1 MTARFAGGTPI
12 GAGLLSGVPELSWF
26 GVGWSWPGAGL
37 GAMLAAGCL
46 LFLVGLPVNR
56 RPGLEARL
64 APYLRDTAR
73 PSRLLAVRGDSSLP
87 GLLVILRPVVHDL
100 GRGVERLLGGA
111 ASVRRRLQ
119 RSGLPPDV
127 ESFRAEQVVWGVV
140 GGLGGL
146 VVATLMWLKDG
157 GSIIFPVLLVFLSVA
172 TGIVARDQMLTWAA
186 NKRERQMLA
195 EFPTVA
201 ELLALAVGA
210 GEGATGALERV
221 CRLSHGQLA
230 AELRQCLA
238 DARAGAN
245 LPTALQGLADR
256 TGLASLARFVD
267 GIVIAVERGT
277 PLADVLRAQA
287 QDVRE
292 AGRRAVMEEGG
303 KKEIAMMVPV
313 VFLVLPVTVL
323 FAIYPGVAF
332 LRFSI

>member
-1 MTARFAGGTPI
+1 MTDLVAAAPFIST
-12 GAGLLSGVPELSWF
+12 
-26 GVGWSWPGAGL
+26 GWSWLGAGL
-37 GAMLAAGCL
+37 GAMLAAGSL
-46 LFLVGLPVNR
+46 LFFVGLPVNR

-73 PSRLLAVRGDSSLP
+73 PSRLLAIRRDNSLP
-87 GLLVILRPVVHDL
+87 GLFVILGPLVNDL

-119 RSGLPPDV
+119 RAGLPPDV
-127 ESFRAEQVVWGVV
+127 ESFRAEQVVWGVA
-140 GGLGGL
+140 GGVLGL
-146 VVATLMWLKDG
+146 VAATVQWLRGSSSIILLTLMV
-157 GSIIFPVLLVFLSVA
+157 FCLVG
-172 TGIVARDQMLTWAA
+172 TGIVARDQMLSMSA

-221 CRLSHGQLA
+221 CRLSQGQLA

-256 TGLASLARFVD
+256 TGLASLSRFVD

-277 PLADVLRAQA
+277 PLADVLRSQA

-292 AGRRAVMEEGG
+292 AGRRSVMEAGG

-332 LRFSI
+332 LKFTI

>member
-1 MTARFAGGTPI
+1 MTHSSIALAD
-12 GAGLLSGVPELSWF
+12 GASAHL
-26 GVGWSWPGAGL
+26 GWSWPGAAL
-37 GAMLAAGCL
+37 GAVFALGVLLAVAGM
-46 LFLVGLPVNR
+46 PASR
-56 RPGLEARL
+56 RPGLEARM
-64 APYLRDTAR
+64 APYLRDAPR
-73 PSRLLAVRGDSSLP
+73 PSRLLAVRPDAGAA
-87 GLLVILRPVVHDL
+87 GLVQLMRPVLRDL

-119 RSGLPPDV
+119 RAGLAPDV
-127 ESFRAEQVVWGVV
+127 EGFRAEQVVWGIV
-140 GGLGGL
+140 GGLGGTAVAAL
-146 VVATLMWLKDG
+146 LWARGRTAVVPL
-157 GSIIFPVLLVFLSVA
+157 VLLVMCA
-172 TGIVARDQMLTWAA
+172 AGCGIVGRDQMLSRAA
-186 NKRERQMLA
+186 KRREQRILQ

-221 CRLSHGQLA
+221 CRLSQGELSG
-230 AELRQCLA
+230 ELRRCLA

-245 LPTALQGLADR
+245 LPAALEGLAGR
-256 TGLASLARFVD
+256 TGLMSLARFVD
-267 GIVIAVERGT
+267 GIVVAVERGT
-277 PLADVLRAQA
+277 PLADVLRSQA

-323 FAIYPGVAF
+323 FAVFPGFTF

>member
-1 MTARFAGGTPI
+1 MTDLFTSLAA
-12 GAGLLSGVPELSWF
+12 S
-26 GVGWSWPGAGL
+26 GWSWLGAGL
-37 GAMLAAGCL
+37 GAMLVAGCL
-46 LFLVGLPVNR
+46 LVFVRLPVNR

-73 PSRLLAVRGDSSLP
+73 PSRLLAERRDVVGP
-87 GLLVILRPVVHDL
+87 GWLLILQPVIHDL

-111 ASVRRRLQ
+111 TSVRRRME
-119 RSGLPPDV
+119 RAGLRPDV
-127 ESFRAEQVVWGVV
+127 EGFRAEQVVWGVV
-140 GGLGGL
+140 GGLLGL
-146 VVATLMWLKDG
+146 VAATLMWLRDG
-157 GSIIFPVLLVFLSVA
+157 NALVSLFLVLCAGGAGV
-172 TGIVARDQMLTWAA
+172 VARDQKLTMSAA
-186 NKRERQMLA
+186 KRERQMLA

-221 CRLSHGQLA
+221 CRLSQGQLA

-245 LPTALQGLADR
+245 LPVALQGLADR
-256 TGLASLARFVD
+256 TGLVSLARFVD
-267 GIVIAVERGT
+267 GIVVAVERGT
-277 PLADVLRAQA
+277 PLADVLRSQA

-292 AGRRAVMEEGG
+292 AGRRSVMEEGG

-332 LRFSI
+332 LKFSI

>member
-1 MTARFAGGTPI
+1 MTHSSIALAD
-12 GAGLLSGVPELSWF
+12 GASAHL
-26 GVGWSWPGAGL
+26 GWSWPGAAL
-37 GAMLAAGCL
+37 GAVFALGVLLAVAGM
-46 LFLVGLPVNR
+46 PASR
-56 RPGLEARL
+56 RPGLEARM
-64 APYLRDTAR
+64 APYLRDAPR
-73 PSRLLAVRGDSSLP
+73 PSRLLAVRPDAGAA
-87 GLLVILRPVVHDL
+87 GLVQLMGPVLRDL

-119 RSGLPPDV
+119 RAGLAPDV
-127 ESFRAEQVVWGVV
+127 EGFRAEQVVWGIV
-140 GGLGGL
+140 GGLGGTAVAAL
-146 VVATLMWLKDG
+146 LWARGRTAVVPL
-157 GSIIFPVLLVFLSVA
+157 VLLVMCA
-172 TGIVARDQMLTWAA
+172 AGCGIVGRDQMLSRAA
-186 NKRERQMLA
+186 KRREQRILQ

-221 CRLSHGQLA
+221 CRLSQGELSG
-230 AELRQCLA
+230 ELRRCLA

-245 LPTALQGLADR
+245 LPAALEGLAGR
-256 TGLASLARFVD
+256 TGLMSLARFVD
-267 GIVIAVERGT
+267 GIVVAVERGT
-277 PLADVLRAQA
+277 PLADVLRSQA

-323 FAIYPGVAF
+323 FAVYPGFTF

>member
-1 MTARFAGGTPI
+1 MIAG
-12 GAGLLSGVPELSWF
+12 
-26 GVGWSWPGAGL
+26 GWSWLGAGL
-37 GAMLAAGCL
+37 GLMLAAGSL
-46 LFLVGLPVNR
+46 LVFVGLPVNR

-73 PSRLLAVRGDSSLP
+73 PSRLLAVRSEAGGP
-87 GLLVILRPVVHDL
+87 GLLLILRPVIHDL
-100 GRGVERLLGGA
+100 GRGVERMLGGA
-111 ASVRRRLQ
+111 TSVRRRME
-119 RSGLPPDV
+119 RAGLHPDV
-127 ESFRAEQVVWGVV
+127 EGFRAEQVIWGV
-140 GGLGGL
+140 GSGLLGL
-146 VVATLMWLKDG
+146 MVATLKWAKDG
-157 GSIIFPVLLVFLSVA
+157 GSMIPLVLLVLCAVGV
-172 TGIVARDQMLTWAA
+172 GIVARDQLLTRSA
-186 NKRERQMLA
+186 NRRERQMLA

-221 CRLSHGQLA
+221 CRLSQGKLA

-256 TGLASLARFVD
+256 TGLASLSRFVD

-277 PLADVLRAQA
+277 PLADVLRSQA

-332 LRFSI
+332 LNFSI

>member
-1 MTARFAGGTPI
+1 MT
-12 GAGLLSGVPELSWF
+12 GLLAADLPITP
-26 GVGWSWPGAGL
+26 GWSWLGAAL
-37 GAMLAAGCL
+37 GAMLATGCF
-46 LFLVGLPVNR
+46 LFYVGLPVNR

-73 PSRLLAVRGDSSLP
+73 PSRLLAARGDNNLP
-87 GLLVILRPVVHDL
+87 GLLQILRPVLRDL
-100 GRGVERLLGGA
+100 GQGVERVLGGA
-111 ASVRRRLQ
+111 ASVRRRMQ
-119 RSGLPPDV
+119 RAGLTPDV
-127 ESFRAEQVVWGVV
+127 ESFRAEQVVWGVI
-140 GGLGGL
+140 GGLCGL
-146 VVATLMWLKDG
+146 AVATLKWLSGG
-157 GSIIFPVLLVFLSVA
+157 GSVILLVLSVFIA
-172 TGIVARDQMLTWAA
+172 VGTGVVARDQMLTRSA
-186 NKRERQMLA
+186 NKREQQMLA

-245 LPTALQGLADR
+245 LPAALQGLADR

-267 GIVIAVERGT
+267 GIIIAVERGT

-313 VFLVLPVTVL
+313 VFLVLPVTVM

-332 LRFSI
+332 LKFSI

>member
-1 MTARFAGGTPI
+1 MTDRYVAASPLVGG
-12 GAGLLSGVPELSWF
+12 GWSGWS
-26 GVGWSWPGAGL
+26 GWSWLGAGL
-37 GAMLAAGCL
+37 GVALV
-46 LFLVGLPVNR
+46 VGLLLVFAGLPANR

-73 PSRLLAVRGDSSLP
+73 PSRLLAVRSDP
-87 GLLVILRPVVHDL
+87 GGPVWLLILQPVIHDL

-111 ASVRRRLQ
+111 TSVRRRME
-119 RSGLPPDV
+119 RAGLRPDV
-127 ESFRAEQVVWGVV
+127 EAFRAEQVVWGV
-140 GGLGGL
+140 GGGVLGL
-146 VVATLMWLKDG
+146 VLATLLWLRRG
-157 GSIIFPVLLVFLSVA
+157 GSIIPPVFLVLCA
-172 TGIVARDQMLTWAA
+172 VGVGVVVRDQMLSMSATR
-186 NKRERQMLA
+186 RERQMLA

-221 CRLSHGQLA
+221 CRLSQGQLA

-245 LPTALQGLADR
+245 LPAALQGLADR
-256 TGLASLARFVD
+256 TGLVSLARFVD
-267 GIVIAVERGT
+267 GIVVAVERGT
-277 PLADVLRAQA
+277 PLADVLRSQA

-292 AGRRAVMEEGG
+292 SGRRSVMEEGG
-303 KKEIAMMVPV
+303 KKEIAMMIPV

-332 LRFSI
+332 LSFSI

>member
-1 MTARFAGGTPI
+1 MTGLFAGG
-12 GAGLLSGVPELSWF
+12 LSIVA
-26 GVGWSWPGAGL
+26 GWSWLGAAL
-37 GAMLAAGCL
+37 GAMLSGGCF
-46 LFLVGLPVNR
+46 LFVVGLPVNR

-73 PSRLLAVRGDSSLP
+73 PSRLLAVRGENKLP
-87 GLLVILRPVVHDL
+87 GLLQILRPVLQDL
-100 GRGVERLLGGA
+100 GRGVERVLGGA

-119 RSGLPPDV
+119 RAGLPPDV

-146 VVATLMWLKDG
+146 VVATLRWLRGG
-157 GSIIFPVLLVFLSVA
+157 GSVIALVLLVFIAVA
-172 TGIVARDQMLTWAA
+172 IGIVARDQMLTRSA
-186 NKRERQMLA
+186 NKREQQMLA

-221 CRLSHGQLA
+221 CRLSQGQLA

-245 LPTALQGLADR
+245 LPAALQGLADR

-267 GIVIAVERGT
+267 GIIIAVERGT

-287 QDVRE
+287 QAVRE

-313 VFLVLPVTVL
+313 VFLVLPVTVM

-332 LRFSI
+332 LKFSI

>member
-1 MTARFAGGTPI
+1 MTHSRIAFVD
-12 GAGLLSGVPELSWF
+12 GAAAHP
-26 GVGWSWPGAGL
+26 GWSWPGAAL
-37 GAMLAAGCL
+37 GAVFALGVLLAVA
-46 LFLVGLPVNR
+46 GLPASR
-56 RPGLEARL
+56 RPGLEARM
-64 APYLRDTAR
+64 APYLRDTPR
-73 PSRLLAVRGDSSLP
+73 PSRLLTVRPDAGAV
-87 GLLVILRPVVHDL
+87 GLVQLMRPVLRDL

-119 RSGLPPDV
+119 RAGLAPDV
-127 ESFRAEQVVWGVV
+127 EGFRAEQVVWGIV
-140 GGLGGL
+140 GGLGGTAVAAL
-146 VVATLMWLKDG
+146 LWARGRTAVVPL
-157 GSIIFPVLLVFLSVA
+157 VLLVMCA
-172 TGIVARDQMLTWAA
+172 AGCGIVARDQMLSRAA
-186 NKRERQMLA
+186 KRREQRILQ

-221 CRLSHGQLA
+221 CRLSQGELSG
-230 AELRQCLA
+230 ELRRCLA

-245 LPTALQGLADR
+245 LPAALEGLAGR
-256 TGLASLARFVD
+256 TGLMSLARFVD
-267 GIVIAVERGT
+267 GIVVAVERGT
-277 PLADVLRAQA
+277 PLADVLRSQA

-323 FAIYPGVAF
+323 FAVYPGFTF

>member
-1 MTARFAGGTPI
+1 MTGLFADGPLAET
-12 GAGLLSGVPELSWF
+12 
-26 GVGWSWPGAGL
+26 GWSWLGAGL
-37 GAMLAAGCL
+37 GAMLAAGCFL
-46 LFLVGLPVNR
+46 LFVGLPVNR
-56 RPGLEARL
+56 RPQLEARL

-73 PSRLLAVRGDSSLP
+73 PSRLLAIRRDAGGP
-87 GLLVILRPVVHDL
+87 GLLLILSPVMHDL

-111 ASVRRRLQ
+111 TSVRRRME
-119 RSGLPPDV
+119 RAGLHPDV
-127 ESFRAEQVVWGVV
+127 EGFRAEQVVWGV
-140 GGLGGL
+140 GGGAFGL
-146 VVATLMWLKDG
+146 VVATLLWLRG
-157 GSIIFPVLLVFLSVA
+157 NGSVTRSALLVFCAVGV
-172 TGIVARDQMLTWAA
+172 GIVARDQMLTRSA

-210 GEGATGALERV
+210 GEGAIGALERV

-245 LPTALQGLADR
+245 LTAALQGLADR

-267 GIVIAVERGT
+267 GIVVAVERGT
-277 PLADVLRAQA
+277 PLADVLRSQA

-292 AGRRAVMEEGG
+292 AGRRAVMEQGG

-313 VFLVLPVTVL
+313 VFLVLPVTVV
-323 FAIYPGVAF
+323 FAIYPAIAF
-332 LRFSI
+332 LKFTV

>member
-1 MTARFAGGTPI
+1 MTELFAE
-12 GAGLLSGVPELSWF
+12 GLLIG
-26 GVGWSWPGAGL
+26 GGWSWLGAGL
-37 GAMLAAGCL
+37 GATLAAGCL
-46 LFLVGLPVNR
+46 LVFVGLPANR

-73 PSRLLAVRGDSSLP
+73 PSRLLAIRGDASGP
-87 GLLVILRPVVHDL
+87 GVLLILHPVIHDL

-111 ASVRRRLQ
+111 ASVRRRMQ
-119 RSGLPPDV
+119 RAGLRPDV
-127 ESFRAEQVVWGVV
+127 ESFRAEQVVWGV
-140 GGLGGL
+140 GGGVVGL
-146 VVATLMWLKDG
+146 VLATLMWLRNG
-157 GSIIFPVLLVFLSVA
+157 GSAIPFVLLVFCAVGL
-172 TGIVARDQMLTWAA
+172 GIVVRDQMLTRSAH
-186 NKRERQMLA
+186 KREQQMLA

-221 CRLSHGQLA
+221 CRLSQGQLA

-245 LPTALQGLADR
+245 LPAALQGLADR

-267 GIVIAVERGT
+267 GIVVAVERGT
-277 PLADVLRAQA
+277 PLADVLRTQA

-303 KKEIAMMVPV
+303 KREIAMMVPV

-323 FAIYPGVAF
+323 FAIYPGAAF
-332 LRFSI
+332 LNFSI